1 MKRVR
6 RGLLF
11 VLALLMLTVSPVLPS
26 VTQEAMAAQTGWV
39 NRGGK
44 IYYFDAAG
52 NMAVGHKIMERRSIT
67 SKRKVRLVLSEAVL
81 RAGQASR
88 AADCAIA
95 STESSR
101 KEASSTI
108 IT

>member
-44 IYYFDAAG
+44 IYYFDAA
-52 NMAVGHKIMERRSIT
+52 
-67 SKRKVRLVLSEAVL
+67 
-81 RAGQASR
+81 
-88 AADCAIA
+88 
-95 STESSR
+95 
-101 KEASSTI
+101 
-108 IT
+108 